1 MVSATHTPSFGGY
14 LTNFYGLRQCF
25 YQLILKV
32 VTASLRLTL
41 LEEINKLSVMSA
53 PFISFIVPVYNE
65 ELNIANML
73 RNLHQVLNAHPDW
86 NWEAIIIEDGSR
98 DGTRAVLLEEMKK
111 YPRSQLI
118 IHEQNQGYT
127 RSLKDGIAK
136 ARGRYL
142 MYIGADEEFDSS
154 ELPAFIEILHSG
166 TADVLLGVRWQ
177 RNAYQLFRFFLSVI
191 YIFLLNYLFKMRVN
205 DYNWSQAW
213 SREILEKIELRST
226 SLFVLPEI
234 IVKAHDLGYRIREI
248 PSNHRGRQAGKSSVN
263 MKIMGKALWEGLAFA
278 WHRRFGK
285 YRADAI
291 QKAPTMPPLES
302 RV

>member
-1 MVSATHTPSFGGY
+1 
-14 LTNFYGLRQCF
+14 
-25 YQLILKV
+25 
-32 VTASLRLTL
+32 
-41 LEEINKLSVMSA
+41 MSI

-86 NWEAIIIEDGSR
+86 NWEAIIVEDGSR
-98 DGTRAVLLEEMKK
+98 DGTRAVLIEEMKK

-154 ELPAFIEILHSG
+154 ELPAFIEILQSG

-191 YIFLLNYLFKMRVN
+191 YIFLLNYLFRMRVN

-213 SREILEKIELRST
+213 SREILERIELRST

-263 MKIMGKALWEGLAFA
+263 MRIMGQALWEGLNFA
-278 WHRRFGK
+278 WQRRFGK
-285 YRADAI
+285 YRADAV
-291 QKAPTMPPLES
+291 KNTPLLS
-302 RV
+302 SLK